1 MSDLSIQPTGPHV
14 MLTEANINEWKDA
27 IVNKALM
34 LNTYEILMGTETLT
48 SVGTEEAAISNFKAH
63 QSRLAGNI
71 GSTLNESH
79 RALLRNAN
87 PRIAPIDAH
96 GTWKF
101 IVNYLE
107 SKTTN
112 SRLFATQE
120 MIALHK
126 GDADHENETYSAYS
140 ARCVWQGNIFKGL
153 LPAGATWTGEKA
165 ALAKI
170 VFDEGFTA
178 RDLVDELTVSMII
191 VGLGFEARDRQLQS
205 TLTHIGVGSLARILE
220 ELRNANT
227 LIRASAMAKATSS
240 TADAL
245 AAKKKPVTT
254 SKGLFECAIHGK
266 NPTHDSK
273 DCKVIKSAV
282 ENAKKTKPKKEKK
295 AKKADD
301 NDDTDDEAETAS
313 MAQMAKLAS
322 PPHHRQI
329 GDCADKTW
337 TADSGAT
344 AHMTPHR
351 EWIRN
356 MEPCKVPVRLANN
369 DVVWATGRGS
379 IIFSPQIDGKATQ
392 SIEFD
397 RVLYV
402 PDLESNLFSVL
413 SAVR

>member
-1 MSDLSIQPTGPHV
+1 
-14 MLTEANINEWKDA
+14 
-27 IVNKALM
+27 
-34 LNTYEILMGTETLT
+34 
-48 SVGTEEAAISNFKAH
+48 
-63 QSRLAGNI
+63 
-71 GSTLNESH
+71 
-79 RALLRNAN
+79 
-87 PRIAPIDAH
+87 
-96 GTWKF
+96 
-101 IVNYLE
+101 
-107 SKTTN
+107 
-112 SRLFATQE
+112 
-120 MIALHK
+120 
-126 GDADHENETYSAYS
+126 
-140 ARCVWQGNIFKGL
+140 
-153 LPAGATWTGEKA
+153 
-165 ALAKI
+165 
-170 VFDEGFTA
+170 
-178 RDLVDELTVSMII
+178 MII

-220 ELRNANT
+220 ELRNADT
-227 LIRASAMAKATSS
+227 LIRASAMAEATSS

-344 AHMTPHR
+344 VHMTPHR

-379 IIFSPQIDGKATQ
+379 TIFSPQIDGKATQ
-392 SIEFD
+392 SVEFD

-413 SAVR
+413 SAVRRSKLKVIIENNTISFLKEGTLLFTGSVHRNVGTLNGTTLHRSEQAFLTRTTRSLLHQHLGHIGKDHLERLLKEELADGVYIDPKSELKDICDHCIAGKQHREPFPHVSQH